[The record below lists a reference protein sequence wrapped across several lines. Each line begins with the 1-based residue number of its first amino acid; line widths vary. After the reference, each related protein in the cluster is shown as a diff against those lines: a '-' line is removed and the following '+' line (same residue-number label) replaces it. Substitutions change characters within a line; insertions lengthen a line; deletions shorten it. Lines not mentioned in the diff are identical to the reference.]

1 MANFST
7 SYLSDIIGNL
17 EGLEKNIG
25 EIQDEMLEAAGTEF
39 EKAWKNGIERHEHV
53 NSEGDIKQGYVDTGD
68 MRDSVKFKVSKKNK
82 TVTIAPTGK
91 DRKGVRNALKA
102 FVLHYGSTKIAGDR
116 FVDDVEEKGEDAAID
131 AMMEVYNEELNK
143 KGVT

>member
-17 EGLEKNIG
+17 EGLEKDIG
-25 EIQDEMLEAAGTEF
+25 EIQDEMLEAAGAEF

-53 NSEGDIKQGYVDTGD
+53 DTGD
-68 MRDSVKFKVSKKNK
+68 MLKSVKAKINKNKK

-91 DRKGVRNALKA
+91 DRQGVRNAQKA

-131 AMMEVYNEELNK
+131 AMMEVYNEELYK